1 MKKVRGKKKK
11 NKVLTYLTIMFVV
24 FDLLAISGFVVMYGP
39 WDYFKNLFVTTAM
52 KTRSHKYLAYV
63 FYSEEMV
70 GKIMSNNYFITID
83 EDVNLDDIVIDT
95 SEKKKYKDKYE
106 EELFTRDPDNDSYKV
121 INVKVGNAKG
131 YLIAIYE
138 PEKVRLL
145 RTKKFNN
152 GTFGDR
158 VVDMCKRYGG
168 TVCINGG
175 GFANGLSNGSDIPI
189 GYVIDDGEVIWP
201 QNNTDE
207 SRGNIIGLTE
217 EGKLK
222 LMNNATGT
230 EALDAGVKY
239 GLEFGPFLIVNGKS
253 MEIVGMPYG
262 VANKCVIAQRKD
274 GLMMFLVTEGETYID
289 GASLKDVVETL
300 EKYGAY
306 NAANLDGGQSTSLV
320 INNKL
325 VNSPNY
331 LAKKQ
336 GGRYVVT
343 GFGLIP

>member
-1 MKKVRGKKKK
+1 MKKIKNNKKKK
-11 NKVLTYLTIMFVV
+11 GLTILTILFVIA
-24 FDLLAISGFVVMYGP
+24 DILAIAGFVMMYGP
-39 WDYFKNLFVTTAM
+39 WTYFQNLFVTTAM
-52 KTRSHKYLAYV
+52 KTRSHQYLAEV
-63 FYSEEMV
+63 FYSKEKIES
-70 GKIMSNNYFITID
+70 IMSSNYFITIN
-83 EDVNLDDIVIDT
+83 EDVNLDDIIIDT
-95 SEKKKYKDKYE
+95 SEKSSYKDKYE
-106 EELFTRDPDNDSYKV
+106 EELFTRDPGNDSYKV
-121 INVKVGNAKG
+121 LNVKVGNAKG
-131 YLIAIYE
+131 YLVAIYE
-138 PEKVRLL
+138 PEKVRLI
-145 RTKKFNN
+145 RTKQFNI
-152 GTFGDR
+152 GTYGDR

-175 GFANGLSNGSDIPI
+175 GFANGLSNGSDIPV
-189 GYVIDDGEVIWP
+189 GYVIDDGEIIWAE
-201 QNNTDE
+201 NNNYNR
-207 SRGNIIGLTE
+207 RGDFIGLTE
-217 EGKLK
+217 DGKLQ
-222 LMNNATGT
+222 LVSAATGD
-230 EALDAGVKY
+230 EALDAGIKY

-253 MEIVGMPYG
+253 MEIHGMPFG

-274 GLMMFLVTEGETYID
+274 GVIMFLVTEGESYID

-325 VNSPNY
+325 INSPNY